1 MAAETTTRVI
11 QYDIKGSR
19 EAIAAIKAQSEA
31 FERLEKK
38 IDGSIGTVKKFFA
51 ALTTYVSLSTVKDIF
66 SSLINGMD
74 DLADKS
80 QKLGISA
87 EGLQA
92 WAYAAEMSGTNA
104 ETLEGG
110 IKKLSTGLG
119 SINDATADSTKALKK
134 FGIDAKTSTEDAL
147 LKIAEGFSKMQDG
160 SQKTAEAMKIF
171 GKSAGPELI
180 PLLNMGKD
188 GIEEFLNKAREMG
201 LVINNETILAVN
213 NMKDKIDD
221 MSKSIKAAGLQ
232 LVSGMVPA
240 LSALT
245 DEFLSANTQAGEFKT
260 TGEAIGDMLI
270 NVSSWLIQATANAR
284 GWVTIFATANDVLS
298 PMFKGD
304 RTQLIKDA
312 IQAVEEYDKKAK
324 ETIDSLNRKYDQAK
338 NLRGNQSWAKSLNLL
353 PPEPKLRGGGGGE
366 VKTAGKSPT
375 EKAIE
380 TVDAYTDSI
389 TKANIQLKNLSQV
402 QQLEYLILE
411 KGIDVTDKR
420 IAGHYAEAKARAEM
434 ADLRDRNVRAEEA
447 EVEAGLKHIK
457 VMTDE
462 QKEFEKLREKYIDM
476 GDPHEDYIRSLEE
489 INKLSADPRVTDEQR
504 KQLLSAI
511 DKLEKGYLA
520 KLRKNADGTK
530 SEIQEMGELL
540 QREIEG
546 FAKNSADAIAEFCFG
561 AKLSF
566 SEMIQSMLM
575 DLAKLA
581 LKRAIDPFF
590 KAVGDASGDFIGS
603 IFKPSA
609 QGNAFGPSGIVPFA
623 QGGVLGGATFF
634 GMPGGKM
641 GVAGEA
647 GAEAVAP
654 LMRSKSGKLGV
665 SSAPFT
671 VNVINNNGSKI
682 KVEESESTQGGK
694 QLQIMVDNAV
704 EQSLGRGRFD
714 RILST
719 SYGVT
724 RRGK

>member
-51 ALTTYVSLSTVKDIF
+51 ALTTYVSLSAVKDIF
-66 SSLINGMD
+66 SSLLNNMD

-80 QKLGISA
+80 QKLGMSA
-87 EGLQA
+87 EGLQE
-92 WAYAAEMSGTNA
+92 WAHAAEMSGTNA

-110 IKKLSTGLG
+110 IKKLSTGLAQIG
-119 SINDATADSTKALKK
+119 DDSAKATKALK
-134 FGIDAKTSTEDAL
+134 GLGVTAAMNTDQAL
-147 LKIAEGFSKMQDG
+147 TQLAESFSKMDDG
-160 SQKTAEAMKIF
+160 FKKTALAAQIF
-171 GKSAGPELI
+171 GKEAGPELLA
-180 PLLNMGKD
+180 LLNQGAAGM
-188 GIEEFLNKAREMG
+188 EEFKKQAHEMG
-201 LVINNETILAVN
+201 LVVSEETIQQANAL
-213 NMKDKIDD
+213 KDQMDLV
-221 MSKSIKAAGLQ
+221 SKSITGAATQILA
-232 LVSGMVPA
+232 GMVPA
-240 LSALT
+240 LVTLAE
-245 DEFLSANTQAGEFKT
+245 EFLGASSSGETFKQVGMAIGETIINTT
-260 TGEAIGDMLI
+260 EAIIRMNSRIKEWAIAGPAI
-270 NVSSWLIQATANAR
+270 FEAFKPWNA
-284 GWVTIFATANDVLS
+284 LS
-298 PMFKGD
+298 MERTGQKILQDAKG
-304 RTQLIKDA
+304 QIEAL
-312 IQAVEEYDKKAK
+312 QK
-324 ETIDSLNRKYDQAK
+324 ETEDRVN
-338 NLRGNQSWAKSLNLL
+338 
-353 PPEPKLRGGGGGE
+353 KLRSTFYAATLGPGMFPQAPKPKALEAPDVFSGT
-366 VKTAGKSPT
+366 KGKSAT

-380 TVDAYTDSI
+380 AVDAYTESI

-434 ADLRDRNVRAEEA
+434 ADLRDRNVRAEQA
-447 EVEAGLKHIK
+447 EIEAGLEHVK
-457 VMTDE
+457 VMEKE

-511 DKLEKGYLA
+511 DKLEKDYLT
-520 KLRKNADGTK
+520 KLKKNADGAK

-546 FAKNSADAIAEFCFG
+546 FTQSSADAIAEFCFG
-561 AKLSF
+561 AKVSF
-566 SEMIQSMLM
+566 SEMVQSMLM

-590 KAVGDASGDFIGS
+590 KAVGDTAGTWISS
-603 IFKPSA
+603 AFKPSA

-623 QGGVLGGATFF
+623 QGGVLGGTTFF
-634 GMPGGKM
+634 GMPGGRM

-665 SSAPFT
+665 SSAPLT
-671 VNVINNNGSKI
+671 VNVINANGSKI
-682 KVEESESTQGGK
+682 KVEETESSQGGK

-714 RILST
+714 RVLST